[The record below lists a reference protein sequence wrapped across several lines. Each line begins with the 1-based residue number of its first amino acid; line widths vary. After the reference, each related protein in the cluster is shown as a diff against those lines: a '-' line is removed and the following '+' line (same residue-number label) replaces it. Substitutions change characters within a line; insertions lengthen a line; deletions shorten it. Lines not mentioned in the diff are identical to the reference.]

1 MGKLIRGISKNARF
15 VIVDTTSI
23 VEHAKYIHG
32 CAPTALDAFGRVLT
46 AGIMMGSYLKG
57 EDLVTIKTESDGPL
71 KSIIITANAKN
82 QVKGY
87 LSDPLADLPLK
98 DNGKHN
104 VSQLVGKGTI
114 KIFKDMGLKKP
125 YVGIS
130 ELVTGG
136 IAEDLAYYYFTS
148 EQTPT
153 VISLDVHL
161 DYNNTIVSAGGYM
174 VQLLPDADEAFAEA
188 LERKI
193 KAIKEMTELLEGKM
207 SLFDIADL
215 LYDDMESE
223 VPRPIEEFQILEEKY
238 IEFACNCNKDKF
250 YKGLIALGKDELKK
264 IFYEEK
270 EKKLEVECQFCR
282 AKYEYFLEDFKN
294 MLEESK

>member
-15 VIVDTTSI
+15 VIVDTTDI
-23 VEHAKYIHG
+23 VEYAKDIHG
-32 CAPTALDAFGRVLT
+32 CAPTALDAFGRMLT

-57 EDLVTIKTESDGPL
+57 DDLVTIKTESDGLL
-71 KSIIITANAKN
+71 KTILITANAKN

-87 LSDPLADLPLK
+87 LSNPLADLPLK

-104 VSQLVGKGTI
+104 VSQLIGNGNI

-153 VISLDVHL
+153 VISLGVHL
-161 DYNNTIVSAGGYM
+161 SYNNKVISAGGYM
-174 VQLLPDADEAFAEA
+174 VQLLPDADETFGDA
-188 LERKI
+188 LEKKI
-193 KAIKEMTELLEGKM
+193 VAIKEITELLEGKM

-215 LYDDMESE
+215 LYDDMESKI
-223 VPRPIEEFQILEEKY
+223 PKPIETFEILEEKY
-238 IEFACNCNKDKF
+238 IEFACNCNRDKF
-250 YKGLIALGKDELKK
+250 YRGLIALGKDELKK

-270 EKKLEVECQFCR
+270 EEKLEVECQFCK
-282 AKYEYFLEDFKN
+282 AKYEYFLEDFKTI
-294 MLEESK
+294 LEEPK